1 MPRAVKRPLAFGAGE
16 VLDMPLLAEGIN
28 DAFLVDGSATCG
40 AYRQMQ
46 FVQAPRT
53 VEFASSLASR
63 RVELACAQCA
73 LEVVRVVALAF
84 IA

>member
-1 MPRAVKRPLAFGAGE
+1 MPRAVERPLAFGTGE
-16 VLDMPLLAEGIN
+16 VLDMPLLAECIN
-28 DAFLVDGSATCG
+28 DAFLVDGSATRS

-46 FVQAPRT
+46 FVKAPRAI
-53 VEFASSLASR
+53 EFASSLARR

-73 LEVVRVVALAF
+73 LKVVRVVALAF